1 MYFRDEIR
9 IYSPFYSFPSLE
21 FTMNIFT
28 TKRFGSAMM
37 TVAMLICVILLVF
50 QHAAVAQPMLNFPES
65 VAWDANTRTYLVSSA
80 LNGAIVR
87 RSANGTLTP
96 FASAGLSTSKGIV
109 VAKFGAIDALWV
121 ADNKTFKAFNLATG
135 AELGAFLVPDSFEI
149 NDVAADSTA
158 GIFYISDPAV
168 GIFRASVSVSGGTG
182 QATFTQIVP
191 PDGINSPNGISF
203 DRVRNRLVVVS
214 FAMGTARIH
223 AVNLRTTP
231 PTVETLATT
240 PNGSG
245 SLDGIAR
252 DKQGRYYV
260 SSWDANTITRYDS
273 NFTSPTLFASGLETP
288 ADIFFNA
295 ATDTLVVPNF
305 NRNTLDFIRIP
316 PPQVSSRVQM
326 TDPTLFAFRLAP
338 NPAREQSM
346 VTYRLPK
353 PATVVVS
360 LLNILGQ
367 TLTTSVLGNQA
378 TGEHQCALSLQGYPQ
393 GVYYCRLQANGESSV
408 IQIQVVR

>member
-1 MYFRDEIR
+1 
-9 IYSPFYSFPSLE
+9 
-21 FTMNIFT
+21 MNIPT
-28 TKRFGSAMM
+28 TKRYGSAIISC
-37 TVAMLICVILLVF
+37 AMLMCGILLAF
-50 QHAAVAQPMLNFPES
+50 QHSTVAQPMLNFPES

-109 VAKFGAIDALWV
+109 VAKFGAVDALWV
-121 ADNKTFKAFNLATG
+121 ADNRTFKAFNLATG
-135 AELGAFLVPDSFEI
+135 AELGAFLVPNSFEI

-168 GIFRASVSVSGGTG
+168 GVFRASVSVSSSGGVG

-191 PDGINSPNGISF
+191 PDVINSPNGISF
-203 DRVRNRLVVVS
+203 DRARNRLVVVS
-214 FAMGTARIH
+214 FAQGTAKIH
-223 AVNLRTTP
+223 AVNLSATP

-240 PNGSG
+240 PMGSG

-273 NFTSPTLFASGLETP
+273 NFTTPTVFASGLETP

-295 ATDTLVVPNF
+295 ATDTLVVPIF
-305 NRNTLDFIRIP
+305 SRNTLDFIRIP
-316 PPQVSSRVQM
+316 PPTVSSVR
-326 TDPTLFAFRLAP
+326 TLEASAFSLALAP
-338 NPAREQSM
+338 NPAQERS
-346 VTYRLPK
+346 TLSYKLPNA
-353 PATVVVS
+353 ATVSVS
-360 LLNILGQ
+360 IVNMLGQ
-367 TLTTSVLGNQA
+367 TLKTWDIGTQSA
-378 TGEHQCALSLQGYPQ
+378 GEYQHALSLDTYPN
-393 GVYYCRLQANGESSV
+393 GVYYCRLKVDNTIAHIPVSV
-408 IQIQVVR
+408 MR

>member
-1 MYFRDEIR
+1 MKSSATKQYRRTILDTITIMFVI
-9 IYSPFYSFPSLE
+9 IVACQQPSF
-21 FTMNIFT
+21 
-28 TKRFGSAMM
+28 
-37 TVAMLICVILLVF
+37 
-50 QHAAVAQPMLNFPES
+50 AQPMLNFPES
-65 VAWDANTRTYLVSSA
+65 VAWDPSTRTYLISSA
-80 LNGAIVR
+80 LTGAIVR

-109 VAKFGAIDALWV
+109 VAKFGTVDALWV

-135 AELGAFLVPDSFEI
+135 AELGAFIVPNSFEI
-149 NDVAADSTA
+149 NDVAADSAA

-168 GIFRASVSVSGGTG
+168 GVFRASINVSSGGTG

-191 PDGINSPNGISF
+191 PDTINSPNGISF
-203 DRVRNRLVVVS
+203 DRTRNRLVVVS
-214 FAMGTARIH
+214 FAPGVAKIH

-240 PNGSG
+240 PSGSG

-260 SSWDANTITRYDS
+260 SSWDANNITRYDS
-273 NFTSPTLFASGLETP
+273 NFTSPTVFASSLETP

-316 PPQVSSRVQM
+316 PPTISSVRTQGASAVAL
-326 TDPTLFAFRLAP
+326 TLAP
-338 NPAREQSM
+338 NPASLESTVSYALQ
-346 VTYRLPK
+346 K
-353 PATVVVS
+353 AATVS
-360 LLNILGQ
+360 ITITNTLGQ
-367 TLTTSVLGNQA
+367 TLATWTLGEQA
-378 TGEHQCALSLQGYPQ
+378 AGEYKHSLALGTFPT
-393 GVYYCRLQANGESSV
+393 GVYYCRLQADNDVSLL
-408 IQIQVVR
+408 QIQVIR